1 MRRDKDDKRVL
12 RSGNGRQDASRRN
25 VRRSK
30 KRNKFNNRQF
40 RSGNQVRNK
49 NRNKKKRKTS
59 GTVVL
64 IMIVAL
70 IAFVI
75 GAGMGVSL
83 SFEDD
88 SVDKKPQFE
97 NVTKEMTTG
106 LNNTS
111 QVSYDKEIDGADYNE
126 NVTSQLNVGVSNNEE
141 YQ

>member
-25 VRRSK
+25 VVRSK

-59 GTVVL
+59 GAVVL

-83 SFEDD
+83 SFEDN
-88 SVDKKPQFE
+88 SADKKPQFE
-97 NVTKEMTTG
+97 NVTKKMTTG

-111 QVSYDKEIDGADYNE
+111 QVSYDKEIDGVDYNE

>member
-25 VRRSK
+25 LMRSK
-30 KRNKFNNRQF
+30 KRNGFNNRQF
-40 RSGNQVRNK
+40 RSGSQVRNRK
-49 NRNKKKRKTS
+49 KKKRKTN

-75 GAGMGVSL
+75 GAGIGVSL
-83 SFEDD
+83 SFEDPSAD
-88 SVDKKPQFE
+88 EKPQFE

-106 LNNTS
+106 LNNTE
-111 QVSYDKEIDGADYNE
+111 QVSYDKEIDGVDYNE
-126 NVTSQLNVGVSNNEE
+126 NTTSQLEVSVSNNDG